1 MMLIPEDSLKKNAR
15 REKPHGNHQAP
26 TTRRRMHV
34 HPVSL
39 VLLVV
44 GVFTVMAFFILHGKQ
59 TGAQSS
65 GPPAAQEP
73 VATAEVKAEFHPLK
87 GRWQRPDGGYVIE
100 IKGVDAAGKMAAGY
114 FNPRPINVAR
124 AEASM
129 EGTTLKVF
137 IELRDMNYPG
147 ATYNLT
153 YEPGGDQLRGV
164 YFQPALQQSF
174 DVFFVRMK

>member
-1 MMLIPEDSLKKNAR
+1 MKKDDFREERRTKGLAR
-15 REKPHGNHQAP
+15 VAK
-26 TTRRRMHV
+26 RRMYAHMAG
-34 HPVSL
+34 L
-39 VLLVV
+39 VLLTV
-44 GVFTVMAFFILHGKQ
+44 GVFATVAIFISHSKQ
-59 TGAQSS
+59 TGAQSTAQ
-65 GPPAAQEP
+65 PAARES
-73 VATAEVKAEFHPLK
+73 VAKPDPEKGFKSLK
-87 GRWQRPDGGYVIE
+87 GCWQRPDGGYVIE
-100 IKGVDAAGKMAAGY
+100 IKGVDAAGKMVAGY

-153 YEPGGDQLRGV
+153 YDPGGDQLRGV

-174 DVFFVRMK
+174 DVFFVRMR